1 MRKWLK
7 RTLFAAI
14 ALMLLMVGL
23 RFWALYG
30 AMQHVGDAALG
41 QYLGPADAP
50 LERTVVEFMDYRCPA
65 CRKTAAAVDD
75 FHARHPDVK
84 IVIKHVPVF
93 GEDSVREARM
103 ALAAGKQG
111 RFEAMYR
118 ILITRDEPVAEE
130 EIDGI
135 AAAAGAE
142 PAQLRA
148 DMESSVVTD
157 EIVAALNAAQAFRLK
172 ATPGFLING
181 KLFTATMK
189 AITADDL
196 DRALS
201 HGTAG
206 GK

>member
-1 MRKWLK
+1 
-7 RTLFAAI
+7 
-14 ALMLLMVGL
+14 
-23 RFWALYG
+23 
-30 AMQHVGDAALG
+30 
-41 QYLGPADAP
+41 
-50 LERTVVEFMDYRCPA
+50 
-65 CRKTAAAVDD
+65 
-75 FHARHPDVK
+75 
-84 IVIKHVPVF
+84 
-93 GEDSVREARM
+93 
-103 ALAAGKQG
+103 
-111 RFEAMYR
+111 MYR